1 MRNVLVTGTTG
12 DLGGSIAR
20 VLLTEGYRVIGLARR
35 QEAAPEIQFHQN
47 YDHKSFDLRRLEDI
61 PDLIVGLTRQF
72 GPIYGLVNNSALG
85 LDSVLATM
93 HARDI
98 QAMLTVNLNAPIE
111 LAKHSVRG
119 MLIAREGRIINI
131 TSVVAQT
138 GYKGLSVYAATKAG
152 LEGFTK
158 SLAREVGKRGITV
171 NNVAP
176 GFMPTDMTAG
186 LGDEQMNQI
195 RRRTP
200 LGRLVSSAEVAES
213 VSFLLSAKASGITG
227 HTMTVDGGAS
237 S

>member
-1 MRNVLVTGTTG
+1 MKNVVVTGTTG
-12 DLGGSIAR
+12 NLGGSIAR
-20 VLLTEGYRVIGLARR
+20 VLLEEGYRVIGVARR
-35 QEAAPEIQFHQN
+35 QETIPEIQAHEC
-47 YDHKSFDLRRLEDI
+47 YVHKPFDLGSLEKI
-61 PDLIVGLTRQF
+61 PQLIEGITRQF

-93 HARDI
+93 HAQDI
-98 QAMLTVNLNAPIE
+98 RALLSVNLNAPIE
-111 LAKHSVRG
+111 LAKHAIRG
-119 MLIAREGRIINI
+119 MLVAREGRIINI

-186 LGDEQMNQI
+186 LGEEQMNQI

-200 LGRLVSSAEVAES
+200 MGRLVTSAEVAES
-213 VSFLLSAKASGITG
+213 VSFLLSMRASGITG
-227 HTMTVDGGAS
+227 HTLTVDGGAS
-237 S
+237 A